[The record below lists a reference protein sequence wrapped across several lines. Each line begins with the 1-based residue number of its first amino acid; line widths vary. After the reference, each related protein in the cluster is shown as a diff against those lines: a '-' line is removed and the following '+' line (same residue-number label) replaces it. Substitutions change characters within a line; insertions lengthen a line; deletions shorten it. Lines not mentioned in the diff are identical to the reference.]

1 MKCLRC
7 DTSIHLSSLQRLQRN
22 SALAQPLHTP
32 CTTLYI
38 VIWLHFAPQSRTY
51 ASHFA
56 LYILHTSHTTTPH
69 HTANSTY
76 YASHST
82 LQALWNLHPTL
93 HTLQSEP
100 YEQQFILDFRWLPP
114 LHSTNHTPDAIQVIA
129 WHNRL
134 ILTYFNQTGQGWRRM
149 RRLTES
155 GKVAK
160 NQQRLKKGF
169 PFCFGFASA
178 GLSCRSAFGYL
189 CSAMPHILNRFV
201 FA

>member
-1 MKCLRC
+1 MWNVWDVTLRFIC
-7 DTSIHLSSLQRLQRN
+7 PVCSASSETPHWLSHCTLHALLFTLSSGSTL
-22 SALAQPLHTP
+22 LHN
-32 CTTLYI
+32 
-38 VIWLHFAPQSRTY
+38 
-51 ASHFA
+51 